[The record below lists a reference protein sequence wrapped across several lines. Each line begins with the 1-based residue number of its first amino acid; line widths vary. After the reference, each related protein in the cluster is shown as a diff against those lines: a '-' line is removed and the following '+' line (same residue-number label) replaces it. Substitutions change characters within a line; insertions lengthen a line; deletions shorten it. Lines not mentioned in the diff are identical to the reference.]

1 METKYTIIN
10 QNRYLPDGRCLFRIV
25 AKRDFGNIKKG
36 TFGGFIENSHNLSQT
51 GNCWVGE
58 KASVYGFARV
68 SKDAIV
74 RGQAVVKD
82 RVIVTDNAV
91 VEGCTLLDQHV
102 FVGGHAYIGNSTY
115 LSGTATIIDHA
126 RLYCYGFHSRSGK
139 TLMPNVNGL
148 VRIKDFAFLE
158 GRVSIRD
165 HAVLAGHCKI
175 IGGVRIHENAWI
187 GDEAEIRGRVLISGT
202 AHVIQKACICDR
214 SIITG
219 NALIAG
225 QTVLGGKSLVTCNAI
240 VRIDG
245 QIDDKIFSGDEY
257 VTSKNGWLNISNHRH
272 PAFGERRLN
281 ATA

>member
-1 METKYTIIN
+1 MKYQTIN
-10 QNRYLPDGRCLFRIV
+10 QKRYLPDGRCLSRIV

-36 TFGGFIENSHNLSQT
+36 TLGGFIEDTHNLSQT
-51 GNCWVGE
+51 GNCWIGE
-58 KASVYGFARV
+58 KAMVYGFARI

-91 VEGCTLLDQHV
+91 VEGNTLLDQHV

-115 LSGTATIIDHA
+115 LSGTATIVDHA

-175 IGGVRIHENAWI
+175 IGSVRVHENAWI
-187 GDEAEIRGRVLISGT
+187 GDEAEIRGYALISGT
-202 AHVIQKACICDR
+202 AHVIQKACICGR

-245 QIDDKIFSGDEY
+245 QIDNQIFSGDQY
-257 VTSKNGWLNISNHRH
+257 VTSKNGWLNICNQRRS
-272 PAFGERRLN
+272 AFDERRHN